1 MLFIYY
7 EINFILIWSANCVIV
22 SSIISN
28 QAAIF
33 TMTDTK
39 LYASVAFLS
48 TNDCAKL
55 IRQLK
60 SGFERITNWNG
71 YQSKVT
77 TQEQNQYL
85 HYLIYP
91 SFQWVNRLLFY
102 NINILKTKQVRSNAL
117 LKL

>member
-7 EINFILIWSANCVIV
+7 EINLILIWSTNCVIV

-33 TMTDTK
+33 TITDTK
-39 LYASVAFLS
+39 LYASVVFLS
-48 TNDCAKL
+48 TTDSAKL

-71 YQSKVT
+71 YQFKVK

-91 SFQWVNRLLFY
+91 SFQWVNRLF
-102 NINILKTKQVRSNAL
+102 IL
-117 LKL
+117 